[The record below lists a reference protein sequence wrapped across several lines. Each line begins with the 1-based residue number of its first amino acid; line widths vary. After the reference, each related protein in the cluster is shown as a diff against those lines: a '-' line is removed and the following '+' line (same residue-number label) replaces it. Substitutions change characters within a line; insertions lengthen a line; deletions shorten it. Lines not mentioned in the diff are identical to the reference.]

1 MSGVGPPATRPRT
14 RSAGGDPFA
23 WRRRPLPALR
33 PHMSGVGAPAIR
45 PHPRHVPLPRGSSPP
60 GVVRGRI
67 IRPFG
72 AHGQCRVRRLQAH
85 VWPKGKPPYM
95 YPCWRWV

>member
-1 MSGVGPPATRPRT
+1 MAAGRIAPPLRVRSTGAGPDSWGPN
-14 RSAGGDPFA
+14 
-23 WRRRPLPALR
+23 
-33 PHMSGVGAPAIR
+33 
-45 PHPRHVPLPRGSSPP
+45 PRHVPLPRGSSPP

-85 VWPKGKPPYM
+85 VWPK
-95 YPCWRWV
+95 